1 MCDDS
6 RTITQR
12 DRDTIAE
19 FGRRFKE
26 EFLRAGRDRVTVV
39 LPGDERLE
47 FRVFLCK
54 DAEEAAACLHRH
66 GWGKAGRTP

>member
-1 MCDDS
+1 MCDDY
-6 RTITQR
+6 RTTHA
-12 DRDTIAE
+12 DSDTIAE
-19 FGRRFKE
+19 LGRRFAE

>member
-1 MCDDS
+1 MCDDN
-6 RTITQR
+6 RTTHA
-12 DRDTIAE
+12 DSDTIAE
-19 FGRRFKE
+19 FGRRFAE

-39 LPGDERLE
+39 LPGDEPLE

-66 GWGKAGRTP
+66 GRGKAGRTP